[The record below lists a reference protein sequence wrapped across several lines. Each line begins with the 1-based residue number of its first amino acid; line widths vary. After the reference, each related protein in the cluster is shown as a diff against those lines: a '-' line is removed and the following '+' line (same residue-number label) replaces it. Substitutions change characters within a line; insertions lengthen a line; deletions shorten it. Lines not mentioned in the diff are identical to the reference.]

1 MTVKISYKNNFDKK
15 TPTNYVIFVQ
25 ENFSIS
31 DLKKKISKNEHTF
44 VLDLLKSKDLKKKNY
59 YIRHKF

>member
-15 TPTNYVIFVQ
+15 IPTNYVIFVE

-44 VLDLLKSKDLKKKNY
+44 VLDLLKAPKAM
-59 YIRHKF
+59 